1 LPGEPIVA
9 IRCKKCGREF
19 DITLFQFG
27 RTVRCPCGAPV
38 KLEHVSGP
46 PESDPLDEILK
57 EIEIKDKRQRMDELK
72 MLADRVASL
81 IVSTDYARVDIE
93 IEKEKVRRRC
103 RELFPERMDLY
114 EMVYESRFQRLW
126 EQFRET

>member
-1 LPGEPIVA
+1 MA

-27 RTVRCPCGAPV
+27 KTVRCVCGAPV
-38 KLEHVSGP
+38 RPEHVSGP
-46 PESDPLDEILK
+46 PESDPLDETLK
-57 EIEIKDKRQRMDELK
+57 EIEIKDKRRRMDELK